1 MKSVKPV
8 VCSLAFV
15 IFISLLAFYGL
26 NARSSEKGFGR
37 LADV

>member
-8 VCSLAFV
+8 VCLSAFV

-26 NARSSEKGFGR
+26 NARFSEKGFGR
-37 LADV
+37 IADV